1 MAGSVH
7 TGCAATCDADMR
19 VPALMELSEN
29 NDYVYITQ
37 GRTDRCVV

>member
-7 TGCAATCDADMR
+7 SGCAATRDADMR

-29 NDYVYITQ
+29 NDYIHIIQ